1 MPRFYASAAVWITLT
16 LVASCF
22 GPDWVFAASPAD
34 ATDAP
39 EKTVPQGADP
49 PGADNGD
56 QPTPPLIQHKGVIPP
71 PPTGDQGIYTQAP
84 DPGAGHEGEVI
95 PPPGTPGGD
104 PNVEPR

>member
-1 MPRFYASAAVWITLT
+1 MPRFYASAALWITLT

-56 QPTPPLIQHKGVIPP
+56 QPTPPLIQHKGVIPHRRP
-71 PPTGDQGIYTQAP
+71 AIRASTRKLRIQVP
-84 DPGAGHEGEVI
+84 DMRGK
-95 PPPGTPGGD
+95 
-104 PNVEPR
+104 